1 MIEKNTFISSIDYA
15 QKLHLD
21 FDNVSAK
28 FNHFEIHGCYG
39 KIENFLLKYGST
51 HANLHFKRSGLRYIL
66 KRGGERYLSQKRRSL
81 GGVSLKR
88 RNTIRGEGVS
98 KKHKIHTTSYMDG
111 PY

>member
-66 KRGGERYLSQKRRSL
+66 KRGGE
-81 GGVSLKR
+81 VF
-88 RNTIRGEGVS
+88 VS
-98 KKHKIHTTSYMDG
+98 KTTQFRG
-111 PY
+111 G

>member
-66 KRGGERYLSQKRRSL
+66 KREGG
-81 GGVSLKR
+81 GGVV
-88 RNTIRGEGVS
+88 VS
-98 KKHKIHTTSYMDG
+98 KMVQFRAG
-111 PY
+111 P